1 MGCKPH
7 IAHLD
12 CAPVPRAIP
21 ITEGDF
27 NLLAYKAELPLSL
40 QNHMSPGSTSF
51 LGLSPQPRALTTPA
65 PQARPCRSHLVSTHS

>member
-40 QNHMSPGSTSF
+40 QNHMSPGST
-51 LGLSPQPRALTTPA
+51 R
-65 PQARPCRSHLVSTHS
+65 THIHACTGSCACTRMRTHPTSAH